1 MANAQKLK
9 MMVLNICR
17 LKRHVDQLEER
28 LTCLVEQARG
38 DHCDT
43 LFLLEMFAVY
53 ELILSVLSKI
63 ILLCT

>member
-1 MANAQKLK
+1 M
-9 MMVLNICR
+9 
-17 LKRHVDQLEER
+17 
-28 LTCLVEQARG
+28 EQARG